1 MVEEKKQRL
10 STIVP
15 QSMAEWLKIESQK
28 RGMSV
33 NALVNFILSEAKNE
47 WSKKD

>member
-15 QSMAEWLKIESQK
+15 QTMAEWLKIESQK
-28 RGMSV
+28 RGISV
-33 NALVNFILSEAKNE
+33 NALVNFILSETKTK
-47 WSKKD
+47 WTDKV